1 MQHNMSQ
8 YKHLSSVLKGIKLK
22 KESPDLGYIKN
33 LFNCANIPVVCRSNQ
48 KCVEVVLPDH
58 IALTQ
63 AKRLLKNKNIKLPIK
78 WIIND

>member
-22 KESPDLGYIKN
+22 KETPNLGILKS
-33 LFNCANIPVVCRSNQ
+33 LFKCANIQALCRSNRDS
-48 KCVEVVLPDH
+48 VEVVLPDH
-58 IALTQ
+58 IALAQ
-63 AKRLLKNKNIKLPIK
+63 AKRLIRNKNIKLPIK